1 MNVLPVIWL
10 LAVSPVVQA
19 GAPAQSPHKTSGQSL
34 VADKTPPPSV
44 PALPPE
50 KAEPPKPISLQM
62 RGDIAMARKMYRE
75 AIDYYRA
82 IKPETA
88 VAWNKVGI
96 AYHHLGEM
104 GQAKRAYSRALKLD
118 SKYAEAVNNLG
129 TIHYAQRSY
138 RRAVSQYNKAL
149 KLSPLSAGMWSNL
162 GTAWFARKNYKRA
175 AEIYAKALS
184 LDPEVFE
191 HRGTAGT
198 LLQERSVAERAKFH
212 FYLAKTYANA
222 GMNERAL
229 QYMRMALEEGFTE
242 RKRFVEDPEFAKMQE
257 LPEFQ
262 ELLAL
267 RPRVL

>member
-1 MNVLPVIWL
+1 MIVLPLACL
-10 LAVSPVVQA
+10 LALPVALHAQA
-19 GAPAQSPHKTSGQSL
+19 TPAQSL
-34 VADKTPPPSV
+34 VADKTTPSSTPAPPARVETPR
-44 PALPPE
+44 
-50 KAEPPKPISLQM
+50 PITLQM

-88 VAWNKVGI
+88 LSWNKIGI
-96 AYHHLGEM
+96 AYHHLGDM
-104 GQAKRAYSRALKLD
+104 DQAKRAYSRAIKLD
-118 SKYAEAVNNLG
+118 RKYAEALNNLG
-129 TIHYAQRSY
+129 TVYYAQRSY
-138 RRAVSQYNKAL
+138 RRAVGQYNKAL

-175 AEIYAKALS
+175 AEMYAKALS
-184 LDPEVFE
+184 LDPDVFE
-191 HRGTAGT
+191 HRSTAGT
-198 LLQERSVAERAKFH
+198 LLQERSVTERAKFH
-212 FYLAKTYANA
+212 FYLSKTYANA
-222 GMNERAL
+222 GVTDRAL

-242 RKRFVEDPEFAKMQE
+242 RKRFVEDPEFANMQN

>member
-1 MNVLPVIWL
+1 MNVLPVVWF
-10 LAVSPVVQA
+10 LAASSAMQA
-19 GAPAQSPHKTSGQSL
+19 GAPAPGPQKAAGQSL
-34 VADKTPPPSV
+34 VADTTTPSSSPAPAAAKVEPS
-44 PALPPE
+44 
-50 KAEPPKPISLQM
+50 KPISLQM

-82 IKPETA
+82 ATPESA
-88 VAWNKVGI
+88 IAWNKIGI
-96 AYHHLGEM
+96 AYHHLGDME
-104 GQAKRAYSRALKLD
+104 QAKRAYSRALKLD
-118 SKYAEAVNNLG
+118 PKYAEALNNIG
-129 TIHYAQRSY
+129 TVYYAQRSY

-149 KLSPLSAGMWSNL
+149 KLSPNSAGMWSNL

-175 AEIYAKALS
+175 AELYAKALA

-191 HRGTAGT
+191 HRSTAGT
-198 LLQERSVAERAKFH
+198 LLQERSVGERAKFH
-212 FYLAKTYANA
+212 FYLAKTYAHA

-242 RKRFVEDPEFAKMQE
+242 RKRFVEDPEFANLQQ

>member
-1 MNVLPVIWL
+1 MIVLPLAWL
-10 LAVSPVVQA
+10 LAVSPAMQA
-19 GAPAQSPHKTSGQSL
+19 GSPAPSPQLAAGQSL
-34 VADKTPPPSV
+34 VADTATPSSPPA
-44 PALPPE
+44 PAA
-50 KAEPPKPISLQM
+50 KVEPPKPISLQM
-62 RGDIAMARKMYRE
+62 RGDIAMARKMFRE

-82 IKPETA
+82 VTPESA
-88 VAWNKVGI
+88 LAWNKAGI
-96 AYHHLGEM
+96 AYHQLGEM
-104 GQAKRAYSRALKLD
+104 DQAKRAYARALKLD
-118 SKYAEAVNNLG
+118 SKYAEAQNNLG
-129 TIHYAQRSY
+129 TVYYAQHSF

-149 KLSPLSAGMWSNL
+149 KLSPNSAGMWSNL
-162 GTAWFARKNYKRA
+162 GTAWFARRNYKKA
-175 AEIYAKALS
+175 AELYSKALA

-191 HRGTAGT
+191 HRSSAGT

-222 GMNERAL
+222 GVTERAL

-242 RKRFVEDPEFAKMQE
+242 RKRFVEDPEFANLQE